1 MASEA
6 YRAAEGLRGGRYHTP
21 QLANISEDDAILT
34 GMGCVGVT
42 NSTSLKPIIG
52 TNGFTPCTA
61 IIMYNPKTKTAGVIH
76 NVEHSP
82 EALAELLAKVRQP
95 DAVGQSVQVHV
106 MGCPK
111 YGDNPDDSRNVKR
124 RARLQKLVDDI
135 STLPDVQIKTF
146 DVYDK
151 KKPHAVAIDTR
162 NGKLI
167 RGSDLFQTED
177 EAEHDACQT
186 ETPKTLENAPLLF
199 DGLFD
204 AANNHFRSWERS
216 EGHYDGTLPANQKGI
231 SFP

>member
-6 YRAAEGLRGGRYHTP
+6 YQAAEGLRGGKYHTP
-21 QLANISEDDAILT
+21 QLANISETDAILT

-76 NVEHSP
+76 NVEHTP
-82 EALAELLAKVRQP
+82 EALAELLARVRSP

-111 YGDNPDDSRNVKR
+111 HGNDSGDSRNVKR
-124 RARLQKLVDDI
+124 RVRLQKLVDDI
-135 STLPDVQIKTF
+135 NSLPDVQIKTF

-167 RGSDLFQTED
+167 RGSDLFEREE
-177 EAEHDACQT
+177 EAAHDACQT
-186 ETPKTLENAPLLF
+186 ETPKTLESAPLLF
-199 DGLFD
+199 EGLFD
-204 AANNHFRSWERS
+204 AANNHFKSWERAK
-216 EGHYDGTLPANQKGI
+216 GDYNGTLPENQKGI
-231 SFP
+231 TFP